1 MVGHKRLILAVDKA
15 DKTREAIR
23 KIIVDFFKDL
33 GFKDDDIIF
42 VDRKE
47 FGEDKDGLDQV
58 QYFVGLNNF
67 LTIVLRIP

>member
-33 GFKDDDIIF
+33 GFNDDDIIF

-47 FGEDKDGLDQV
+47 FGEDKDGVD
-58 QYFVGLNNF
+58 
-67 LTIVLRIP
+67 